1 MFYRSSISS
10 DFVINI
16 QTSFILV
23 LTDSLIFLPFL
34 LDTFQKI
41 FFISHIYF
49 FIHVSSFRIV
59 FPYFVKLHSITRT
72 VLPLPTPPPFSA
84 MIRIFFHIP
93 NFSMLQTWIKKKTY
107 TINLNV
113 DGYCHM
119 HRDSIFILIFR
130 FLLSLKWAKNLLQ
143 SLLCQMVF
151 VVQQIMLSLYT
162 FIKLIWNMYY
172 QKVYKTT
179 M

>member
-1 MFYRSSISS
+1 MFYWSSISS

-16 QTSFILV
+16 QKSFIFV
-23 LTDSLIFLPFL
+23 LADSLIFLPFL

-49 FIHVSSFRIV
+49 YIHVSSFRIV

-72 VLPLPTPPPFSA
+72 VIPPP
-84 MIRIFFHIP
+84 R
-93 NFSMLQTWIKKKTY
+93 
-107 TINLNV
+107 
-113 DGYCHM
+113 G
-119 HRDSIFILIFR
+119 
-130 FLLSLKWAKNLLQ
+130 SLKWAKNLLR

-151 VVQQIMLSLYT
+151 VVQKIMLYLYT

-172 QKVYKTT
+172 QKVIKLQCNLASYFEIDKNIT
-179 M
+179 